1 MRRVGNGLGR
11 DRYIGPIV
19 GHSRQADCNQ
29 TSPTFQVRA
38 TNPLWCK
45 TSQRPPP
52 TDFSA
57 IRRQRGKGSNP
68 LQEQTSC
75 LKWLVAAGL
84 HGSLQ
89 FKPAGAIDDTT
100 NCDEQMTEPRS
111 IILRSTR
118 YNEFNLYRVSTAVLA
133 M

>member
-1 MRRVGNGLGR
+1 MEIRHEFIGQITGRRFVS
-11 DRYIGPIV
+11 
-19 GHSRQADCNQ
+19 H
-29 TSPTFQVRA
+29 
-38 TNPLWCK
+38 
-45 TSQRPPP
+45 
-52 TDFSA
+52 
-57 IRRQRGKGSNP
+57 
-68 LQEQTSC
+68 QELNSC

-84 HGSLQ
+84 HGSIQ

-100 NCDEQMTEPRS
+100 NCDEQMMEPRS